1 MIPLAGD
8 APRNR
13 KPLIN
18 ILLLAVNLGV
28 FLYQGTLSPSNAE
41 QLYFSLGCIPYE
53 ITHLTDT
60 GPTAL
65 VPLPLTLITALFL
78 HGGWL
83 HLAANLL
90 FLWVFGNGVESR
102 FGHVHYAVFFLF
114 CGMAASLS
122 QVAFQ
127 PESHIP
133 VVGASGAVSA
143 VMAAYLVFHPTA
155 RIKTLV
161 FWFVFFQVIRIPV
174 LVFLGT
180 WLALQFLA
188 GLSQQGGHGGVAWFA
203 HLGGFAA
210 GLAIALTTRYREGRS
225 SRAAGR
231 KRP

>member
-1 MIPLAGD
+1 
-8 APRNR
+8 
-13 KPLIN
+13 
-18 ILLLAVNLGV
+18 
-28 FLYQGTLSPSNAE
+28 
-41 QLYFSLGCIPYE
+41 
-53 ITHLTDT
+53 
-60 GPTAL
+60 
-65 VPLPLTLITALFL
+65 
-78 HGGWL
+78 
-83 HLAANLL
+83 
-90 FLWVFGNGVESR
+90 VFGNGVESR
-102 FGHVHYAVFFLF
+102 FGHAHYAVFFLF

-210 GLAIALTTRYREGRS
+210 GLAIALTTRYRERRS
-225 SRAAGR
+225 SRATGR